1 MVAIDTD
8 VLIRLL
14 VDDPG
19 AANQVRI
26 ARKTVQAAEQVY
38 IPQIV
43 QVECVWVLQRVYGFD
58 KANIVAR
65 LTELARN
72 LYYVL
77 QHPDDFLRALNIFK
91 DSPADFADCLI
102 LVESQTTGCDL
113 LTFDKKLAKQVG
125 VQLLST

>member
-1 MVAIDTD
+1 MVAVDTN

-14 VDDPG
+14 VDDPD

-77 QHPDDFLRALNIFK
+77 QHPDNFLRALNIFK
-91 DSPADFADCLI
+91 DPPLI
-102 LVESQTTGCDL
+102 LQIV
-113 LTFDKKLAKQVG
+113 
-125 VQLLST
+125 

>member
-1 MVAIDTD
+1 MVAIDTN

-43 QVECVWVLQRVYGFD
+43 QVECVWVLQRVYGFEGQYRSP
-58 KANIVAR
+58 AYRACPQP
-65 LTELARN
+65 L
-72 LYYVL
+72 
-77 QHPDDFLRALNIFK
+77 LRAAA
-91 DSPADFADCLI
+91 S
-102 LVESQTTGCDL
+102 G
-113 LTFDKKLAKQVG
+113 
-125 VQLLST
+125 